1 MAKVPTSTALR
12 AGRLGKNA
20 RPEAP
25 GFARRLKVKSGG
37 HECLPHTMRCAIL
50 YGRSAA

>member
-12 AGRLGKNA
+12 AGRLAKNA

-25 GFARRLKVKSGG
+25 GFARRRNVKSGG
-37 HECLPHTMRCAIL
+37 LECPPPTIRCVIL